1 MKVKTNT
8 IALFGTSADPPTLGH
23 EALLNELT
31 KIFPKVITWASDNPD
46 KNHHISLIKRTQL
59 LRILVKKICHPNLE
73 LVQELSSPRT
83 IHTLKKAFQLWPNAS
98 YSFVIGSDLAT
109 QVPKWLKAKSIL
121 KQASIAIAIRDGWP
135 ISDKQLEEIKKLG
148 GKIDVLPFDIPESSS
163 SRFRESPQEALLPQ
177 ELIPLLLKENLYGL
191 GDSNNRS

>member
-1 MKVKTNT
+1 MNPKINS

-23 EALLNELT
+23 KALLNELT

-46 KNHHISLIKRTQL
+46 KKHHISLIKRTQL
-59 LRILVKKICHPNLE
+59 LRILVKKISHPNLE

-83 IHTLKKAFQLWPNAS
+83 IHTLKKAIQLWPNAS
-98 YSFVIGSDLAT
+98 LSFVIGSDLAT

-148 GKIDVLPFDIPESSS
+148 GKIDVLPLDIPESSS